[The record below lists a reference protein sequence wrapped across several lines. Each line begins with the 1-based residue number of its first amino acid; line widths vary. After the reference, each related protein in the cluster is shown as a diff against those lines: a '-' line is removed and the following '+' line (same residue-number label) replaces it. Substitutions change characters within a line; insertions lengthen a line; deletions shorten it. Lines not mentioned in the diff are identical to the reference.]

1 MPELNSFDRR
11 AKPDGELGYAEW
23 RGFLLIIRGF
33 VKIRMKAGLSP
44 MRKIAPLPDSI
55 EDEPPFKPLTADE
68 ARRLR
73 EQNPPVSPWW
83 VVAGQAL
90 MGLVV
95 ALAAWAFTGRQ
106 NVGWS
111 AGYGALAVVIP
122 AAIFARG
129 LTGRFSSLNAGTAAV
144 GFMAWEMVKIA
155 SSIAL
160 LAAAPRLV
168 ADLSWPALL
177 VGLVLTMKVY
187 WLALAY
193 SPRKPAPANDKL

>member
-1 MPELNSFDRR
+1 
-11 AKPDGELGYAEW
+11 
-23 RGFLLIIRGF
+23 
-33 VKIRMKAGLSP
+33 MK
-44 MRKIAPLPDSI
+44 KIAPLPDSI

-68 ARRLR
+68 ARQLR

-83 VVAGQAL
+83 VVAGQAVV
-90 MGLVV
+90 GLVV
-95 ALAAWAFTGRQ
+95 ALAAWGVTGKQ

-144 GFMAWEMVKIA
+144 GFMLWEMVKIA
-155 SSIAL
+155 TSVGL
-160 LAAAPRLV
+160 MAAAPRMV
-168 ADLSWPALL
+168 PGLSWPALL

-193 SPRKPAPANDKL
+193 SPRRRRR

>member
-1 MPELNSFDRR
+1 
-11 AKPDGELGYAEW
+11 
-23 RGFLLIIRGF
+23 
-33 VKIRMKAGLSP
+33 
-44 MRKIAPLPDSI
+44 MRKIAPLPDPT

-129 LTGRFSSLNAGTAAV
+129 LTGRFSSMNAGTAAV

-193 SPRKPAPANDKL
+193 SPRKTAPANDKL

>member
-1 MPELNSFDRR
+1 
-11 AKPDGELGYAEW
+11 
-23 RGFLLIIRGF
+23 
-33 VKIRMKAGLSP
+33 MK
-44 MRKIAPLPDSI
+44 KIAPLP
-55 EDEPPFKPLTADE
+55 EETEEEPSFKPLTADE

-83 VVAGQAL
+83 VVAGQAVV
-90 MGLVV
+90 GLVV
-95 ALAAWAFTGRQ
+95 ALAAWALTGRQ

-129 LTGRFSSLNAGTAAV
+129 LTGRFSSLNAVSAAV
-144 GFMAWEMVKIA
+144 GFLVWEMVKIA

-168 ADLSWPALL
+168 PQLSWPALL
-177 VGLVLTMKVY
+177 VGLVLTVKVY
-187 WLALAY
+187 WVALAY
-193 SPRKPAPANDKL
+193 SPRGATRKRQL